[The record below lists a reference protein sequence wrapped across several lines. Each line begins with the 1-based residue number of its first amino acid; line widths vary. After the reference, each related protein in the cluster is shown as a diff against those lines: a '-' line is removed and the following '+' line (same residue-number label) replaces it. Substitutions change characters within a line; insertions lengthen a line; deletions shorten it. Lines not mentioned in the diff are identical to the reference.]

1 LLTSILSL
9 MDCVTRFPT
18 QRFDWQ
24 GMWGPSRKAEP
35 GETIFFADGKASPQL
50 WAILD
55 PQHQDFKKFGR
66 IMAAHEAGHWL
77 DLYLHGGAQ
86 CVAQD
91 PRLGQWRELV
101 AKSLTVTW
109 LHEAIAT
116 GEYRVMRQGRVLKTR
131 LSRSNID
138 CCRFLA

>member
-1 LLTSILSL
+1 MWTELAGGWRCEKGRTPAEHLLTSILSL

-24 GMWGPSRKAEP
+24 GVWGPSRKAEP

-66 IMAAHEAGHWL
+66 IVAAHEA
-77 DLYLHGGAQ
+77 
-86 CVAQD
+86 
-91 PRLGQWRELV
+91 
-101 AKSLTVTW
+101 
-109 LHEAIAT
+109 
-116 GEYRVMRQGRVLKTR
+116 
-131 LSRSNID
+131 
-138 CCRFLA
+138 